1 MYKISKNNYTLRNQR
16 GKNSPRMTIL
26 CTFDVG
32 VPMPDNPT
40 SLAFRDRVEAACNTA
55 RILEEQGIGISPDD
69 NDMDIAAKLSLA
81 YAENEAVT
89 EAKCTDD
96 KMSPITPGTFMLVED
111 IIKTYSMSVVKSS
124 QEIRIFVTNK
134 LLLET
139 ESNDSKIRLKALELL
154 GKISDVGLFSDKTEV
169 VIKHEDAEDLQ
180 KQIKSKLFKIL
191 GHGYTVDAEFEE
203 VEKELGSIKHED
215 LDLDSDE

>member
-1 MYKISKNNYTLRNQR
+1 
-16 GKNSPRMTIL
+16 MTII

-96 KMSPITPGTFMLVED
+96 KMSLITPGTFMLVED

-124 QEIRIFVTNK
+124 QEIRNFVTNK

-169 VIKHEDAEDLQ
+169 TITHQSTKDLRENLRKRLLELQANTIEGEIVIEETED
-180 KQIKSKLFKIL
+180 KSRVDRDIL
-191 GHGYTVDAEFEE
+191 
-203 VEKELGSIKHED
+203 
-215 LDLDSDE
+215 